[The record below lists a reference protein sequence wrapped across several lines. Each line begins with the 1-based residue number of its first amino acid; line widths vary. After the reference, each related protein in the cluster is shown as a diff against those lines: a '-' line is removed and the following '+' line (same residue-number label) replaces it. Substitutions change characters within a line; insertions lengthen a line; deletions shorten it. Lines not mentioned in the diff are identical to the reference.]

1 MNLPEVHESHEQEF
15 ESIFALLEALK
26 NYNFIIRNT
35 RDNDYGVD
43 ITIEP
48 KIVQQNGK
56 KYASNYLCQIQVK
69 NKKNSTKILTKD
81 GKYSYPI
88 EVKTLNYLSKH
99 PGSIF
104 MIYLE
109 NEKYFVW
116 DWIYNIENYVV
127 NNSNTSLEDIKEK
140 TVNYQFSRKLNDEDI
155 KEIHRNILEIGE
167 KLNKLKSIIIN
178 NSIEE
183 VNVQEKILTKIKKN
197 EEELKKLVN
206 NKDYKKAFDKYSAI
220 AKLVDEEES
229 YLVAAII
236 GSMAGKHKETSYYCN
251 NAIRLNKDNYIAHFL
266 NGISYVKRGKMK
278 KAEEAFRKSIDIHI
292 TLESLI
298 ELGKITVMQN
308 RISEA
313 IYYFGNAYFIDS
325 ENVYI
330 NLTLGCLY
338 YGISQFSKSLYHL
351 NKLIANNN
359 ADDFIYGLIASNYL
373 DVGKNE
379 LAEEYF
385 KKAYQI
391 KNDTGYLVGLSVSLY
406 LNNKINE
413 ANDLVNKCSLNS
425 EFSNTNKKI
434 AFIYAGWKKSVFI
447 KLTDENYIDE
457 VKIIDNDKRCGLDYI
472 FIAIIRDKNGID
484 IPVVGKNYN
493 RFDDYG
499 EALKQIK
506 KRTNL
511 IEDAFSNH
519 QSVDFDNKTKLYLK
533 EEKDNIFIRIDIGG
547 YIIEGNTDIGRK
559 DSFPQFIKAYNK
571 FKYFQVE
578 FHEEESNKFIFYM
591 VEGNLTYKT
600 LNE

>member
-1 MNLPEVHESHEQEF
+1 MNLPEVHESHEQEYK
-15 ESIFALLEALK
+15 SIVALLDALK
-26 NYNFIIRNT
+26 NFNFIIRNT
-35 RDNDYGVD
+35 TDNDYGVD
-43 ITIEP
+43 INIEP
-48 KIVQQNGK
+48 KIVNNNGK

-69 NKKNSTKILTKD
+69 NKKDSKKILTKD
-81 GKYSYPI
+81 GEYSYPI

-109 NEKYFVW
+109 NEKCFVW
-116 DWIYNIENYVV
+116 DWIYNIENYVI
-127 NNSNTSLEDIKEK
+127 NNSNTSLDDLKEK

-155 KEIHRNILEIGE
+155 KEIHRNILEIGN
-167 KLNKLKSIIIN
+167 KLTMLKSIIIN
-178 NSIEE
+178 NSIED

-220 AKLVDEEES
+220 AKLVDEEDS
-229 YLVAAII
+229 YLVAAIL
-236 GSMAGKHKETSYYCN
+236 GSMARKYKETSYYCN

-266 NGISYVKRGKMK
+266 NGISYVKRGKIK
-278 KAEEAFRKSIDIHI
+278 KAEEAFRKSIDIHV

-298 ELGKITVMQN
+298 ELGKISVMQN
-308 RISEA
+308 RISKA

-325 ENVYI
+325 ENAYI
-330 NLTLGCLY
+330 NLTLACLH

-351 NKLIANNN
+351 KKLITKNN
-359 ADDFIYGLIASNYL
+359 ADDFIYGLIASNYI

-391 KNDTGYLVGLSVSLY
+391 NNDTGYLVGLSVSLY
-406 LNNKINE
+406 LNDKINE
-413 ANDLVNKCSLNS
+413 ANDLVNKWSLNS
-425 EFSNTNKKI
+425 EFCNRNKRM
-434 AFIYAGWKKSVFI
+434 AFIYEGWKKSVFI
-447 KLTDENYIDE
+447 KLTDENCIDE
-457 VKIIDNDKRCGLDYI
+457 VKIINKDKRCGLDYI
-472 FIAIIRDKNGID
+472 FIAIIRDKSGID
-484 IPVVGKNYN
+484 IPVVGKSYN
-493 RFDDYG
+493 RFDDY
-499 EALKQIK
+499 EKALEEIK

-511 IEDAFSNH
+511 FEDAFSNH
-519 QSVDFDNKTKLYLK
+519 QSIDFDNKTKLYLK
-533 EEKDNIFIRIDIGG
+533 EEKDNIFIRINIGG

-559 DSFPQFIKAYNK
+559 DVFTKFIKAYNK

-578 FHEEESNKFIFYM
+578 FHEEESNKFIFYI